1 MITLRAAVLVL
12 LAPGLALANG
22 YSVPNVNPRDLA
34 LSASAIAAQ
43 RDAAAVY
50 AEPAALARLEEG
62 LHIAAVAGALDI
74 TTKWSAPQGPA
85 DATTKFRL
93 APPGGAFAAYATKIH
108 DTRVALG
115 AGFTIPFGG
124 NVFWDDGWAGR
135 FSVTTVD
142 RKVYGMYLNGAF
154 EAGPR
159 LRLGGGLVYYRTTEY
174 VRQGL
179 DFATTEGY
187 AEVSASGGAPAFEVS
202 AEFQPADTV
211 RVAFDYKHQAV
222 QHLKGDAAFHGVPD
236 AIRPSLPDQS
246 VEHTLTIP
254 SLFELGASWQAR
266 EDVLVTAAWT
276 FLRYSIY
283 REDRFVGSA
292 GTTVVVPRNYDNGYT
307 IRAGAEYRLT
317 PAVELRVGAE
327 RDVSGGHSA
336 TFSPSLPDASSW
348 AGSVGAGWHLR
359 PNLTVDAAFFLS
371 RFDRVTASGAAF
383 PGKYD
388 IYAWIASAG
397 FTWRTGLLR

>member
-50 AEPAALARLEEG
+50 AEPAALARLDEG
-62 LHIAAVAGALDI
+62 LHIAAVAAALDI
-74 TTKWSAPQGPA
+74 STKWTAPQGPA
-85 DATTKFRL
+85 DASTKLRL
-93 APPGGAFAAYATKIH
+93 APPGGAYAAYATKVR
-108 DTRVALG
+108 DVRVAAG
-115 AGFTIPFGG
+115 GGFTIPYGG

-135 FSVTTVD
+135 FRVTTVD
-142 RKVYGMYLNGAF
+142 RKVYGMYLNGAV
-154 EAGPR
+154 EALPY
-159 LRLGGGLVYYRTTEY
+159 LRFGGGLVYYRTTEY

-179 DFATTEGY
+179 DFSTSEGY
-187 AEVSASGGAPAFEVS
+187 AEVSASGGAPAFQLS
-202 AEFQPADTV
+202 AEYEPIEAV
-211 RVAFDYKHQAV
+211 RVAVDYKHQAV
-222 QHLKGDAAFHGVPD
+222 QTLKGDAAFHGVPD

-246 VEHTLTIP
+246 VEHVLTIP
-254 SLFELGASWQAR
+254 SVFEAGASWQAR
-266 EDVLVTAAWT
+266 NDLLLTAAWT

-307 IRAGAEYRLT
+307 LRAGAEYRLA
-317 PAVELRVGAE
+317 PAIELRVGAE
-327 RDVSGGHSA
+327 RDVSGGHSS

-348 AGSVGAGWHLR
+348 AGAVGAGWHLR

-371 RFDRVTASGAAF
+371 IFDRVTATGDAF
-383 PGKYD
+383 LGKYD
-388 IYAWIASAG
+388 IYAWIFSAG
-397 FTWRTGLLR
+397 FTWRPGGGR